1 LRAASSRSSIDAT
14 TDADKALEV
23 TARTDLVAF
32 VPSRLIAAAGADLG
46 LRRLDPPLDT
56 GHDEQDLLHPA
67 RLHTDPASIWLRRL
81 VLEIGRR
88 QA

>member
-1 LRAASSRSSIDAT
+1 
-14 TDADKALEV
+14 V
-23 TARTDLVAF
+23 Q
-32 VPSRLIAAAGADLG
+32 AGADLG
-46 LRRLDPPLDT
+46 LRRLEPPLDT

-81 VLEIGRR
+81 VLEIGRG